1 MVTDGHASL
10 GPMTRRLVAVVAWG
24 AVALYVVAMSTV
36 PLLMRDV
43 EGTTTGWEDG
53 LAVAFFFYVLVGA
66 VLVTRRPRNAVG
78 WILLVIGAL
87 VGVGAPLETYA
98 SWRMSTTGTPDALA
112 TLGVWLNS
120 WYFLAD
126 LAGLV
131 VFIPL
136 LYPDG
141 RLLSKVWRIP
151 AGIAFVAFGVMVVAA
166 ALAEQM
172 YGQSSDYVIKN
183 PIGIPGLVPI
193 EEHPMFGILASGAGI
208 GLLAAFAALIV
219 RYRRG
224 SRTERLQLKWF
235 LFVVAL
241 LPISFL
247 PLPEPLDSIL
257 FTGLVAA
264 VPLAIAL
271 AILRYRLYDI
281 DRIISRTV
289 GYGLVTALLFGLY
302 TGLVF
307 VLRSLLPLEG
317 ALPVAG
323 STLAVAAAFNPVRR
337 RIQGWVDHR
346 FNRPRYDAERMVE
359 AFQVRLRRELDLNQL
374 ETDLRNVTYKTVS
387 PEHVALWLRSG

>member
-1 MVTDGHASL
+1 
-10 GPMTRRLVAVVAWG
+10 MTRRLVAAVAWG
-24 AVALYVVAMSTV
+24 AVALYVVAMSIV

-43 EGTTTGWEDG
+43 DEATTGWEDG
-53 LAVAFFFYVLVGA
+53 LGVAFFFYVLVGA
-66 VLVTRRPRNAVG
+66 FLVTRRPRNAVG

-87 VGVGAPLETYA
+87 VGVGVPLESYA

-141 RLLSKVWRIP
+141 RLLSRVWRIP
-151 AGIAFVAFGVMVVAA
+151 AGIAFVAFGVTVVAA
-166 ALAEQM
+166 ALAEQL

-183 PIGIPGLVPI
+183 PIGITGLVPI
-193 EEHPMFGILASGAGI
+193 EEHPAFGILAGGAGI
-208 GLLAAFAALIV
+208 GLVAAFAALIV

-241 LPISFL
+241 LPMTLL
-247 PLPEPLDSIL
+247 PVPEPLGSIL
-257 FTGLVAA
+257 FTLLVAA

-271 AILRYRLYDI
+271 AITRYRLYDI

-289 GYGLVTALLFGLY
+289 TYGLVTALLFGLY

-359 AFQVRLRRELDLNQL
+359 AFQERLRRELDLGQL
-374 ETDLRNVTYKTVS
+374 EIDLRDVTYETVS
-387 PEHVALWLRSG
+387 PEHVGLWLRSS

>member
-1 MVTDGHASL
+1 
-10 GPMTRRLVAVVAWG
+10 MTRRLVSVVAWG
-24 AVALYVVAMSTV
+24 AVALYVVAMSAV
-36 PLLMRDV
+36 PLLMREVD
-43 EGTTTGWEDG
+43 TTNTGWEDG
-53 LAVAFFFYVLVGA
+53 LVFAFSFYVLVGA

-87 VGVGAPLETYA
+87 VGVGAPLESYA
-98 SWRMSTTGTPDALA
+98 SWRMSTAGTPDALA
-112 TLGVWLNS
+112 TLGAWLNS

-141 RLLSKVWRIP
+141 RLLSRIWRIP
-151 AGIAFVAFGVMVVAA
+151 AGVVFVAFGVMVVAA
-166 ALAEQM
+166 ALAEQL
-172 YGQSSDYVIKN
+172 YGQTSDYVIEN
-183 PIGIPGLVPI
+183 PIGITGLVPI
-193 EEHPMFGILASGAGI
+193 EEHPAFGVLAGGAGI
-208 GLLAAFAALIV
+208 GLPTAFAALVV

-224 SRTERLQLKWF
+224 NRTERLQLKWF

-247 PLPEPLDSIL
+247 SLPEPLDSIL
-257 FTGLVAA
+257 FTVLVAA
-264 VPLAIAL
+264 VPMAIAL

-289 GYGLVTALLFGLY
+289 TYGLVTALLFGLY

-323 STLAVAAAFNPVRR
+323 STLAV
-337 RIQGWVDHR
+337 
-346 FNRPRYDAERMVE
+346 
-359 AFQVRLRRELDLNQL
+359 
-374 ETDLRNVTYKTVS
+374 
-387 PEHVALWLRSG
+387 SGRVQSGPASHPGVG

>member
-10 GPMTRRLVAVVAWG
+10 GPITRRSVAVVAWG

-43 EGTTTGWEDG
+43 DGTITGWEDG
-53 LAVAFFFYVLVGA
+53 LAIAFFFYVLVGA

-87 VGVGAPLETYA
+87 VGISAPLESYA

-112 TLGVWLNS
+112 TLGAWLNS

-141 RLLSKVWRIP
+141 RLLSRVWRIP
-151 AGIAFVAFGVMVVAA
+151 AGIAFVAFGGTVVAA

-183 PIGIPGLVPI
+183 PIGITGLVPI
-193 EEHPMFGILASGAGI
+193 EEHPAFGILVWGAGI

-224 SRTERLQLKWF
+224 NRTERLQLKWF

-241 LPISFL
+241 LPITFF
-247 PLPEPLDSIL
+247 PLPEPLDSIV
-257 FTGLVAA
+257 FTLLVAA

-289 GYGLVTALLFGLY
+289 TYGLVTALLFGLY
-302 TGLVF
+302 SGLVF

-346 FNRPRYDAERMVE
+346 FNRTRYDAERMVE
-359 AFQVRLRRELDLNQL
+359 AFQERLRQELDLDQL
-374 ETDLRNVTYKTVS
+374 EADLRLVASSTVS
-387 PEHVALWLRSG
+387 PDHITLWVRSS